1 MKALEAAVSL
11 LLLVAMLPMVPI
23 FYGGDDRRATQYA
36 IAEDMFSTLY
46 ARHGTGMFYCSNPLQ
61 LEADIV
67 EMSKMA
73 GACVSYEAPFCVIE
87 SGCTGAET
95 ESVSVNH
102 DSIVGNVRLSI
113 RR

>member
-23 FYGGDDRRATQYA
+23 FYGGDDRRAAQYA
-36 IAEDMFSTLY
+36 IAEDMLSTLY
-46 ARHGTGMFYCSNPLQ
+46 ARHGTGMFYCSDPVG

-67 EMSKMA
+67 KMA
-73 GACVSYEAPFCVIE
+73 KMSGACVSYETPFCAIE
-87 SGCTGAET
+87 SGCDGAEA

-102 DSIVGNVRLSI
+102 DSIAGNVRLSVK
-113 RR
+113 R